1 MYGVGERIIVDKRHS
16 TGHCRTPSY
25 IRGKKGVIERIC
37 GDFPNPEQIVLGI
50 KDPEI
55 ITLYRCQFL
64 LEDVFKNYKGSSCLL
79 YTSPSPR
86 DRQKSRM
93 PSSA

>member
-1 MYGVGERIIVDKRHS
+1 MYRVGESIRVDKRHS

-37 GDFPNPEQIVLGI
+37 GDFPNPEQIALGL

-64 LEDVFKNYKGSSCLL
+64 LEDVFKNYKGSSGDTLEL
-79 YTSPSPR
+79 EIYEHWL
-86 DRQKSRM
+86 
-93 PSSA
+93 SSKL